1 MKFRAEAVVEEAG
14 MQHLLLECLHNAVES
29 YECAL
34 ARSAGGIFGAIL
46 SLMACCVFS
55 YLVMLNQCKT
65 DKFSGI
71 SGARAHV
78 ENEENKNGHRL
89 KSHSS
94 HQHKGSAKK

>member
-1 MKFRAEAVVEEAG
+1 MIKSEINAEKAG

-34 ARSAGGIFGAIL
+34 AHSAGGIFGAIL
-46 SLMACCVFS
+46 SLTACCVLS
-55 YLVMLNQCKT
+55 YLVMLNRCKT

-89 KSHSS
+89 KSRSS
-94 HQHKGSAKK
+94 HQHKGSAEK